1 MKRIGIITTLLV
13 ALLLVAPA
21 HAQSPACQGLEVHAA
36 QLTFSNRLPF
46 SSVSV
51 TPKGTRSPR
60 WTGAPSAS
68 LKTETPITS
77 FTLESQT
84 AHDGQ
89 PVQTVPL
96 VNGGTFTLVTT
107 GASIGIVF
115 DASQLLNGTGAGAGD
130 HLGAARAAI
139 EAFLLEPGDPPP
151 PRTRSPGNM
160 ERVALFIPADQPAQ
174 ALQPDGLPGF
184 TQDRYAVI
192 NTLRQNLPVRQGK
205 TSLNAAIQAAIDATA
220 RDAQENGGKAVVLV
234 VSDGGDALTG
244 DSFNSLISQASQKQ
258 VKIVAF
264 GIGTD
269 KALQNNGFRL
279 KQLAEA
285 TGGIY
290 LERPDANSAGSALP
304 ARGAITTGC
313 DLYRA
318 LRYPDHRRWKIA
330 HSSSRSGY
338 SFWNA
343 ELSVSAHRQC
353 AVTQYHARAV
363 GRRAAAAVFHVR
375 HSNRRHALTAFDPD
389 ERCHLLGKQRFV
401 RYNTRKDTTLS
412 ARGGSCPKSQFRRGW
427 AILRYST

>member
-13 ALLLVAPA
+13 AMLLVAPA

-36 QLTFSNRLPF
+36 QLTFPTVAIQFSVCDAQGNRMTTLD
-46 SSVSV
+46 
-51 TPKGTRSPR
+51 RSAVR
-60 WTGAPSAS
+60 IIEDG
-68 LKTETPITS
+68 TPITS

-96 VNGGTFTLVTT
+96 VSGGTFTLVTT

-290 LERPDANSAGSALP
+290 LERPDANSAGSAFQNAVQSQP
-304 ARGAITTGC
+304 AAIYTV
-313 DLYRA
+313 
-318 LRYPDHRRWKIA
+318 RYDTRIIDDGKSHTVVLEVVTP
-330 HSSSRSGY
+330 SGT
-338 SFWNA
+338 
-343 ELSVSAHRQC
+343 LS
-353 AVTQYHARAV
+353 YP
-363 GRRAAAAVFHVR
+363 FP
-375 HSNRRHALTAFDPD
+375 LTANVPSPNITLAPLGDV
-389 ERCHLLGKQRFV
+389 LLRQYFMFAIPIAVMLSLLLTLMSGVIFWVSSASSGITRGK
-401 RYNTRKDTTLS
+401 TRH
-412 ARGGSCPKSQFRRGW
+412 
-427 AILRYST
+427 

>member
-1 MKRIGIITTLLV
+1 
-13 ALLLVAPA
+13 
-21 HAQSPACQGLEVHAA
+21 
-36 QLTFSNRLPF
+36 
-46 SSVSV
+46 
-51 TPKGTRSPR
+51 
-60 WTGAPSAS
+60 
-68 LKTETPITS
+68 
-77 FTLESQT
+77 
-84 AHDGQ
+84 
-89 PVQTVPL
+89 
-96 VNGGTFTLVTT
+96 VTT

-160 ERVALFIPADQPAQ
+160 ERVAIFIPADQPAQ

-258 VKIVAF
+258 VQIVAF
-264 GIGTD
+264 GVGTD
-269 KALQNNGFRL
+269 KALKNNGFRL

-290 LERPDANSAGSALP
+290 LERPDANGAGSAFQRVVQSQP
-304 ARGAITTGC
+304 AAIYTVRYDTRIIDDGKSHTVVLEVVTPSGTRSYPFPLTYAGVTTGVTLAPLG
-313 DLYRA
+313 DVL
-318 LRYPDHRRWKIA
+318 LRQYFMFAIPIA
-330 HSSSRSGY
+330 VMLSLLLTLMSGVIFWVSSASSGIT
-338 SFWNA
+338 
-343 ELSVSAHRQC
+343 RGK
-353 AVTQYHARAV
+353 T
-363 GRRAAAAVFHVR
+363 R
-375 HSNRRHALTAFDPD
+375 H
-389 ERCHLLGKQRFV
+389 
-401 RYNTRKDTTLS
+401 
-412 ARGGSCPKSQFRRGW
+412 
-427 AILRYST
+427 